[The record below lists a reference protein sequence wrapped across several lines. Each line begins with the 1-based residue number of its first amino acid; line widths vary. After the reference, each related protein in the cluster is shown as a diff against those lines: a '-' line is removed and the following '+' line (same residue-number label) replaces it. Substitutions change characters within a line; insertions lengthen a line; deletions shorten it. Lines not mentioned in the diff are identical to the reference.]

1 MKTAKKYAP
10 VSDISAR
17 IAPRP
22 GKKSDPIV
30 AVLDDSQNHID
41 FSKPRSDSR
50 TPEEHSRD
58 FREAMEAATIAAGPF
73 IKFRIAESIEDQEAR
88 FNAFL
93 EIAPTLP
100 PTLHERA
107 LKLAKRF
114 TSERFRSRAIIA
126 LGPQLSPELYGRATA
141 IAESMRSLNLRK
153 STLDGLAPFQPR
165 RKPSKS
171 ARSSAD

>member
-1 MKTAKKYAP
+1 MKTAGKYARVGD
-10 VSDISAR
+10 VSAK
-17 IAPRP
+17 IAPRRKP
-22 GKKSDPIV
+22 EPIV
-30 AVLDDSQNHID
+30 AVLDDRSNHLD
-41 FSKPRSDSR
+41 FEKPR
-50 TPEEHSRD
+50 TD
-58 FREAMEAATIAAGPF
+58 FRTQEEFDRDIQAATERAAVAAEPF
-73 IKFRIAESIEDQEAR
+73 VKFRIAEYIEDQEAR
-88 FNAFL
+88 FNAFM

>member
-10 VSDISAR
+10 VNDISAR

-22 GKKSDPIV
+22 RKKSEPIV
-30 AVLDDSQNHID
+30 AVLDDSQNRID
-41 FSKPRSDSR
+41 LSDPLTDRR
-50 TPEEHSRD
+50 TPEEHNRNI
-58 FREAMEAATIAAGPF
+58 REAMEAATVAAGPF
-73 IKFRIAESIEDQEAR
+73 IKFRIAEHIEDQEAR
-88 FNAFL
+88 FNAFM

-107 LKLAKRF
+107 LKLARKF

-171 ARSSAD
+171 ARSSDD

>member
-22 GKKSDPIV
+22 RKKSDPIV

-41 FSKPRSDSR
+41 FSKPRSDFR
-50 TPEEHSRD
+50 TSEEHSREIQ
-58 FREAMEAATIAAGPF
+58 EAMDAAAIAAGPF
-73 IKFRIAESIEDQEAR
+73 IKFRIAEYIPDQEAR
-88 FNAFL
+88 FNAFM

-171 ARSSAD
+171 ARSSVD